1 VVSFDQKDGLDYNG
15 ISRYVLFTSVFI
27 TRVLTAAS
35 QKIVFEPSYGLFD
48 HPTYDTYTLQINPA
62 SDPSS
67 YFKFIAYCLDLAIFH
82 RQFLHAYFMPS
93 SYKMVLGKQVVLTDL
108 KSVDELYGV

>member
-1 VVSFDQKDGLDYNG
+1 MDYSDSVSK
-15 ISRYVLFTSVFI
+15 YVLFTSVFI

-35 QKIVFEPSYGLFD
+35 QKVVFNPSYGLFE
-48 HPTYDTYTLQINPA
+48 HPTYDNYTLQIKPA
-62 SDPSS
+62 SDRSS
-67 YFKFIAYCLDLAIFH
+67 YFKFIGHCLTSLYS

-93 SYKMVLGKQVVLTDL
+93 SYKMVLGKQAVLIDL